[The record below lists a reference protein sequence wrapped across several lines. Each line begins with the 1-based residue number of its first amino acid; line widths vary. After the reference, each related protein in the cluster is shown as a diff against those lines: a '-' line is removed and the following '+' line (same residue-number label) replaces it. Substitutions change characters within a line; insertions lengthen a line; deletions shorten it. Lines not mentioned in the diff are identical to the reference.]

1 MALIPLFV
9 SLLFYQKF
17 LPALATFIVA
27 GVTDG
32 LDGLLA
38 RRFHQQS
45 PLGRILD
52 PIADKMMLVTSFI
65 VLSMK
70 GVFPTP
76 IPKHLPIP
84 FWVTITVLSRDVF
97 ILVGAA
103 AINMVTI
110 FVPFNLHSGKISTVV
125 QIAAVATVM
134 LAAQLRTGTAIT
146 SQPSMWQYSAFTLFS
161 GIHYVFLFPA
171 SSIRPGATPAPLVD
185 NVTLRYYSNRVVNR
199 LFTRCR

>member
-1 MALIPLFV
+1 VSSRIITLPNVLTIFRMALIPVFV

-17 LPALATFIVA
+17 VLALVAFVIA

-38 RRFHQQS
+38 RRFQQQS

-52 PIADKMMLVTSFI
+52 PIADKLMLVTSFI
-65 VLSMK
+65 VLTMK
-70 GVFPTP
+70 GVYPTP

-103 AINMVTI
+103 AINVVTG
-110 FVPFNLHSGKISTVV
+110 FRGFQPSLPGKISTVV
-125 QIAAVATVM
+125 QIIAVATVM
-134 LAAQLRTGTAIT
+134 LAAQLRTGTGYYLPTVYAAVF
-146 SQPSMWQYSAFTLFS
+146 AFTLFS
-161 GIHYVFLFPA
+161 GIHYVFFVSRLINRSGGDA
-171 SSIRPGATPAPLVD
+171 GSSG
-185 NVTLRYYSNRVVNR
+185 
-199 LFTRCR
+199 